1 MENSTS
7 NPGDHNAETT
17 DGNAIKRT
25 VESAGSALHSSIDKV
40 VDPTLDAVGRV
51 GSVAHDAVTRLSSG
65 ATQVADRVAENATRV
80 YEAPGYAVECSKSWI
95 QDKPLEAVGMAL
107 ALGFIIGRLTAN

>member
-7 NPGDHNAETT
+7 YPGDHSTGT
-17 DGNAIKRT
+17 PDGGALKRT
-25 VESAGSALHSSIDKV
+25 VESAGSALHSSIDKM

-51 GSVAHDAVTRLSSG
+51 GNVAHDAVNRLSSG
-65 ATQVADRVAENATRV
+65 ATQVADRVSENATRA
-80 YEAPGYAVECSKSWI
+80 YEAPGRAVDFSKSWI

-107 ALGFIIGRLTAN
+107 ALGFIIGRLTAH